1 MHDFLL
7 ALTFQ
12 TSSKG
17 GNRKTFINAC
27 VESQVF
33 NLNIRALARLQT
45 FPDWYSFPESTALAG
60 RIIGNAVP
68 PLMAKSL
75 ILNTIDF

>member
-60 RIIGNAVP
+60 QIIGNAVP
-68 PLMAKSL
+68 PLLAKSI
-75 ILNTIDF
+75 ILNMFS